1 MLRHGIRVGVA
12 ILTFSIG
19 VAIFWPL
26 QLIQRLETALV
37 DRFYDISDDDFKT
50 SQFKC

>member
-12 ILTFSIG
+12 ILTFTIG

-37 DRFYDISDDDFKT
+37 DRFYGISDHDLRPIGK
-50 SQFKC
+50 S